1 MVSSD
6 KGLSK
11 VRFAESYR
19 GWRKLEEIMWREA
32 RAGERKVGVNTQKV
46 AFI

>member
-1 MVSSD
+1 MISSD

-11 VRFAESYR
+11 VRFAESYLGR
-19 GWRKLEEIMWREA
+19 RKLEEIMWRGA
-32 RAGERKVGVNTQKV
+32 GAGENTIGANSQKV